1 MRCLEKNKRPF
12 YYCLYLREED
22 MRDDE
27 GDYTGETRI
36 VYSEPELAKYNISP
50 ATGNTS
56 TEQFGNDI
64 QYDKVIVLDD
74 MSCPIDENSVLF
86 VDSEPSYD
94 EGGNPRY
101 DYIVKKVAPSIN
113 SISIAIAK
121 VKVS

>member
-1 MRCLEKNKRPF
+1 MRCLERNKKPF

-22 MRDDE
+22 MTDSA
-27 GDYTGETRI
+27 GDYSGETRI
-36 VYSEPELAKYNISP
+36 VYAEPVLAKYNISP

-74 MSCPIDENSVLF
+74 MSCPINENSVLF
-86 VDSEPSYD
+86 VDSSPSYD
-94 EGGNPRY
+94 AGGNLQY

>member
-1 MRCLEKNKRPF
+1 MT
-12 YYCLYLREED
+12 D
-22 MRDDE
+22 SA
-27 GDYTGETRI
+27 GDYSGETRI
-36 VYSEPELAKYNISP
+36 VYAEPVLAKYNISP

-74 MSCPIDENSVLF
+74 MSCPINENSVLF
-86 VDSEPSYD
+86 VDSSPSYD
-94 EGGNPRY
+94 ADGNPQY

>member
-1 MRCLEKNKRPF
+1 MRCLERNKKPF

-22 MRDDE
+22 MTDSA
-27 GDYTGETRI
+27 GDYSGETRI
-36 VYSEPELAKYNISP
+36 VYAKPVLAKYNISP

-64 QYDKVIVLDD
+64 QYDKVIMLDD

-86 VDSEPSYD
+86 VDSEPSYGKD
-94 EGGNPRY
+94 GNPRY
-101 DYIVKKVAPSIN
+101 DYVVKKVAPSIN

>member
-1 MRCLEKNKRPF
+1 MRCLERNKKPF

-22 MRDDE
+22 MTDSA
-27 GDYTGETRI
+27 GDYSGETRI
-36 VYSEPELAKYNISP
+36 VYAEPVLAKYNISP

-74 MSCPIDENSVLF
+74 MSCPINENSVLF
-86 VDSEPSYD
+86 VDSSPSYD
-94 EGGNPRY
+94 ADGNPQY